1 MNLTM
6 STSLS
11 RALRIFLFWELQ
23 IWTHT
28 PQQAVSFG
36 KGFDFSKQS
45 WLYRDFKICRIFQN
59 VVTSFSL
66 EMGRILRP
74 PWRIIYQRLHMTYR
88 CPQRST
94 FQPSESMLAPG
105 YRAPQPTIYSWS
117 HGFTPLTKWVCFLC
131 GSQSCFSI
139 QRKHQ
144 HRIVAFSDLSD
155 CSPGLDFHNFFV
167 EQTWA
172 WYNFMEQHHSV
183 WECLSSP
190 LQHWA

>member
-11 RALRIFLFWELQ
+11 RTLRIFLFWELQ

-45 WLYRDFKICRIFQN
+45 WLYLQISSSAESSKMLSPVFPWRCEEFSDLHGELYTRDFTWHIGAHKDQHSN
-59 VVTSFSL
+59 LQSQS
-66 EMGRILRP
+66 
-74 PWRIIYQRLHMTYR
+74 
-88 CPQRST
+88 
-94 FQPSESMLAPG
+94 LAPG
-105 YRAPQPTIYSWS
+105 YRAPQPILDPMVLLPWQ
-117 HGFTPLTKWVCFLC
+117 KWVFFLC
-131 GSQSCFSI
+131 GSQLCFSI

-155 CSPGLDFHNFFV
+155 CSPGLDFHNFF
-167 EQTWA
+167 
-172 WYNFMEQHHSV
+172 
-183 WECLSSP
+183 L
-190 LQHWA
+190 